1 MVTSEWRLTGEKL
14 KIMEELSWQRV
25 WKEASLEED
34 MEKVDVGLY
43 DGSGY
48 QYRVCVLH
56 KVNKSPCESI
66 CGRYCY
72 IYEQYC
78 LHRDKH
84 YVQCSWDNYTR

>member
-1 MVTSEWRLTGEKL
+1 
-14 KIMEELSWQRV
+14 MEELSWQSV

-56 KVNKSPCESI
+56 KVEKIS
-66 CGRYCY
+66 
-72 IYEQYC
+72 
-78 LHRDKH
+78 
-84 YVQCSWDNYTR
+84 V